1 MITHGGHS
9 AQEDPG
15 VQPPAAII
23 GFNRT
28 GEDLT
33 VYISGDLD
41 VATAPGFA
49 EQITRQTQAGD
60 TVWLDLSAVSFCASA
75 GISLIVRAE
84 LEARERDGQMVLFHP
99 SRAVLDVLDMCHLTG
114 HLTIRA
120 G

>member
-1 MITHGGHS
+1 
-9 AQEDPG
+9 

-23 GFNRT
+23 GFNRS

-41 VATAPGFA
+41 VATAPGFSD
-49 EQITRQTQAGD
+49 EISRQTQPGD
-60 TVWLDLSAVSFCASA
+60 TVWLELSGVTFCASA

-84 LEARERDGQMVLFHP
+84 REARARDGQMVVFHP
-99 SRAVLDVLDMCHLTG
+99 SRSVLNILDQCNLTG

-120 G
+120 A